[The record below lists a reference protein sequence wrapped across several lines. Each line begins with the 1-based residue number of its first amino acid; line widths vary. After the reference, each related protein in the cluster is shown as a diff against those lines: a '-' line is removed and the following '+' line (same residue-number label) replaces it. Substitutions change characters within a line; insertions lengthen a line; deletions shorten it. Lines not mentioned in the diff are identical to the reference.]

1 MFSLRLLNIS
11 RSGALNQAVLLIK
24 NRSVPWGLTEGG
36 GRSRGARSDKQ
47 KRRARSADAS
57 MPEGGTH
64 FEATNVRDTAFS
76 YSCAGVR
83 CHSCSP
89 GRPKRPTGRP
99 RAEPTC
105 NRYEYNRCARFNDP
119 ASKTEPCGDN
129 HACREHRTRP

>member
-11 RSGALNQAVLLIK
+11 RSGLLKGAVLLLK
-24 NRSVPWGLTEGG
+24 YRSVPWGLTEG

-47 KRRARSADAS
+47 KRRARTADPS

-64 FEATNVRDTAFS
+64 FEATDVRDTAFT

-89 GRPKRPTGRP
+89 GRPKRPTGWP
-99 RAEPTC
+99 RAEPNY

-119 ASKTEPCGDN
+119 ASKTEPC
-129 HACREHRTRP
+129 